1 VRIGVTYER
10 KEDYPYRPEDPAD
23 ANSELLSAQEEEEL
37 LNGLR
42 DAGHEVIPIGDAR
55 RLLERLSYWQN
66 ECDLVLNKSVGYRG
80 PERKSIV
87 PTILEAANIPYIGST
102 PYTLSLTRNKYHTK
116 LIVKDANVP
125 TPPAALLF
133 GGVDAD
139 LDSLI
144 YPVIV
149 KPIAESSSIGIETG
163 VSVVDTPEQAYER
176 AAYLYERYAQPILVE
191 TFIAGTE
198 IEVPLITDPDP
209 KVLGVLAVS
218 IDGKIP
224 DDEYYLS
231 SDTVYNDNYNFVE
244 TPEHVDNELVAAI
257 AARAAKALG
266 IRDYGRID
274 FRVSRDGTPWMIEA
288 STHPH
293 IQRLSSFCIL
303 TERAGGK
310 YHDMLDMLVQVAARR
325 YQIAYYV

>member
-1 VRIGVTYER
+1 MRIGVTYER
-10 KEDYPYRPEDPAD
+10 KEDYPYRLEDAAD

-55 RLLERLSYWQN
+55 RLLERLSFWEN
-66 ECDLVLNKSVGYRG
+66 ACDLILNKSVGYRG

-87 PTILEAANIPYIGST
+87 PTILEAANLPYIGST
-102 PYTLSLTRNKYHTK
+102 PYVLSLTRNKYHTK

-125 TPPAALLF
+125 TPPATMLF
-133 GGVDAD
+133 GGIEPD
-139 LDSLI
+139 LHSLI

-149 KPIAESSSIGIETG
+149 KPIAESSSIGIVSG
-163 VSVVDTPEQAYER
+163 VSVVDTPEEAYAR
-176 AAYLYERYAQPILVE
+176 AAYLHERYGQPILVE

-209 KVLGVLAVS
+209 KILGVLAIS

-224 DDEYYLS
+224 DDNYYLA

-244 TPEHVDNELVAAI
+244 TPDHIDNELVIAM

-266 IRDYGRID
+266 IRDYGRLD
-274 FRVSRDGTPWMIEA
+274 FRISPDGTPWLIEA

-303 TERAGGK
+303 TERAGGQ
-310 YHDMLDMLVQVAARR
+310 YHNMLDMLVQVAARR
-325 YQIAYYV
+325 YQMAYYV